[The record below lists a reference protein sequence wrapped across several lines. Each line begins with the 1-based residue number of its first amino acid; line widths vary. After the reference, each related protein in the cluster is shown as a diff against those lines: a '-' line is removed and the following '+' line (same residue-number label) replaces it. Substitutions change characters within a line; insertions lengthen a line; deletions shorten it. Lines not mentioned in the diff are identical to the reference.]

1 MPTVLCTARTKND
14 DCSEIFFDPL
24 SRSPF
29 TLDCRWTRQGSK
41 QFIELPR
48 MYRTARGARQAAALL
63 AGESLDW
70 KDPVPSALAK
80 PE

>member
-1 MPTVLCTARTKND
+1 MPSVLCTARTKSD
-14 DCSEIFFDPL
+14 DCFEIVFDPS

-29 TLDCRWTRQGSK
+29 TLDCGWTRQGSK

-70 KDPVPSALAK
+70 KEPVPSELSK